1 MTYMIDTVICPS
13 NLSLQNC
20 ETEIET
26 TQNLAKVFEKPNAA
40 AARALSELI

>member
-1 MTYMIDTVICPS
+1 MTYMINIVICPS

-40 AARALSELI
+40 AARELSELI